1 MVSASPKETYRSEQS
16 SSDDKWTY
24 GLQERSKSAHKTYVN
39 PILVTNS
46 WTRRPENLKTA
57 EISRQEAPSECRH
70 LTYKFKMV
78 KYLRDWI
85 QHLWLASGLLHF
97 LVTSSISMAPLQNVS
112 SKKIIIQEGSDESLF
127 GFLYQMPR
135 PAPPD
140 AQLYRGVPLKLGQI
154 YDMLN
159 NVKSWQDQW
168 ALLILSGV
176 TGCNCQTL
184 VMQFSVAFIC
194 FPV

>member
-70 LTYKFKMV
+70 LTCKFKMV

-112 SKKIIIQEGSDESLF
+112 SKKNNNTGGQRWVTVWFFVSDASTRTTWRSALSRGSPKTRTNLW
-127 GFLYQMPR
+127 Y
-135 PAPPD
+135 A
-140 AQLYRGVPLKLGQI
+140 
-154 YDMLN
+154 
-159 NVKSWQDQW
+159 
-168 ALLILSGV
+168 
-176 TGCNCQTL
+176 
-184 VMQFSVAFIC
+184 
-194 FPV
+194 